1 MGSRCVY
8 KMVEY
13 PNRSQRSFAK
23 LDDQKVLVMRIYE
36 EKVIMQSYSRS
47 EDSITG

>member
-13 PNRSQRSFAK
+13 PNRSQKSFAK
-23 LDDQKVLVMRIYE
+23 LDGPESTCNADL
-36 EKVIMQSYSRS
+36 
-47 EDSITG
+47 